1 MKVGDLIRMTS
12 LGTREYSTIGYVA
25 EKDAYG
31 HCWVQWFAKE
41 LRHSRTR
48 IDIMEETGGWKVE
61 VLNESG

>member
-31 HCWVQWFAKE
+31 HCWVQWFAKDR
-41 LRHSRTR
+41 RHSRTR